1 MLFGCCAL
9 ANGSANAVKGGTG
22 VRGQSVSE
30 VGACTRE
37 ERELA
42 VQQVL
47 PLYHIGIGPLLHL
60 KRRDTL
66 VGAQAPRARCLWNA
80 SMSGHGLQ
88 SRQCL

>member
-1 MLFGCCAL
+1 MYLTCMLFGCCAL

-22 VRGQSVSE
+22 MRGQSVSE

-47 PLYHIGIGPLLHL
+47 PLYHRHRPTVAPKE
-60 KRRDTL
+60 KRHFGWCPSPKGTL
-66 VGAQAPRARCLWNA
+66 FVECQHVRARLTV
-80 SMSGHGLQ
+80 
-88 SRQCL
+88 